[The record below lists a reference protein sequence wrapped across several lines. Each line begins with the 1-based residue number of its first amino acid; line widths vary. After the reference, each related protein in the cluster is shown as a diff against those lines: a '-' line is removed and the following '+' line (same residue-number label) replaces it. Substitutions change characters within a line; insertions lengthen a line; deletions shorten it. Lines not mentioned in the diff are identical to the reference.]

1 MPVIILRRYVLSS
14 LLILLV
20 ATAVVP
26 IGARSAAA
34 IAYGAD
40 APDGAYRFSV
50 LLTMTEL
57 PTADGGTRDSSCSG
71 ALIAPRWVITAGHCF
86 RGDDG
91 RWVSRTVAGRTTAT
105 VGRTE
110 LNGEGGQE
118 VEVIAVHQAETS
130 DVALAELGTAV
141 TGITPLTIATT
152 PPAVGETLR
161 LTGYGLVGDGDAI
174 VPATRLQTGQ
184 FIVEAVGETLIETSG
199 REPRPD
205 TSPCA
210 HDSGGPYFRERAD
223 GTAELVAV
231 VSSGPGCPHSGADFS
246 ARADN
251 LAAWVADTMA
261 GTSDRD
267 RIVLGAA
274 ALLVACFALA
284 AITALRLT
292 LILRGSD
299 AVR

>member
-1 MPVIILRRYVLSS
+1 MPVIVLRRYVLNSFV
-14 LLILLV
+14 IFLV
-20 ATAVVP
+20 AAAVVP

-40 APDGAYRFSV
+40 AADGAYRFSV

-91 RWVSRTVAGRTTAT
+91 RWVSRTVASRTTAT
-105 VGRTE
+105 IGRTD
-110 LNGEGGQE
+110 LNSGGGQE
-118 VEVIAVHQAETS
+118 VEVIAVRQAETS

-141 TGITPLTIATT
+141 TGITPLKIATT

-161 LTGYGLVGDGDAI
+161 LTGYGLVTDGDAI
-174 VPATRLQTGQ
+174 VAPTRLQTGQ

-199 REPRPD
+199 RAPRPD

-246 ARADN
+246 ARTDN
-251 LAAWVADTMA
+251 LDAWVTDTMA
-261 GTSDRD
+261 ETSNRG

-274 ALLVACFALA
+274 ALLVACVPLA
-284 AITALRLT
+284 AITALRL
-292 LILRGSD
+292 RR
-299 AVR
+299 ANRPVRQPR

>member
-1 MPVIILRRYVLSS
+1 MIVLLRYALNA
-14 LLILLV
+14 LMIFLV
-20 ATAVVP
+20 AAAAVP

-40 APDGAYRFSV
+40 APGGAYRFSV

-71 ALIAPRWVITAGHCF
+71 ALVAPRWVITAGHCF
-86 RGDDG
+86 RGEDG

-105 VGRTE
+105 IGRTD
-110 LNGEGGQE
+110 LNSGGGQE
-118 VEVIAVHQAETS
+118 VEVIAVHQAKTS
-130 DVALAELGTAV
+130 DVALAELSTAV
-141 TGITPLTIATT
+141 TGITPLKIATT

-161 LTGYGLVGDGDAI
+161 LTGYGLVTDGDVI
-174 VPATRLQTGQ
+174 VAATRLQTGQ
-184 FIVEAVGETLIETSG
+184 FTVEAVGETLIETSG
-199 REPRPD
+199 RAPRPD

-231 VSSGPGCPHSGADFS
+231 VSSGPGCPHPGADFS
-246 ARADN
+246 ARTDN
-251 LAAWVADTMA
+251 LGGWIADTMA
-261 GTSDRD
+261 GTPDRG

-274 ALLVACFALA
+274 ALLVAGAPLT
-284 AITALRLT
+284 AIIVLRL
-292 LILRGSD
+292 RRANRS
-299 AVR
+299 VRQPC